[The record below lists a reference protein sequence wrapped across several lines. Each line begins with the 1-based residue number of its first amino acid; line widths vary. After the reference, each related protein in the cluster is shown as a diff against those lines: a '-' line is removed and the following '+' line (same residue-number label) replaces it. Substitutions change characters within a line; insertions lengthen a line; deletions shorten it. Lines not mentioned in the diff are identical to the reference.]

1 MAKQQ
6 KANTVNMHGGIY
18 INNIEHIE
26 HFHAPTDNSTDN
38 STNPTQVNNTIA
50 TDPLS
55 ATALKGFI
63 EAGLLDQNLMPNPEL
78 SNGEKGAIAYN
89 IAQRLNLENFWP
101 KFEQMWNT
109 KYLGSAY
116 SRFLTTKKYIAFQ
129 KRLNSIK

>member
-1 MAKQQ
+1 
-6 KANTVNMHGGIY
+6 MHGG
-18 INNIEHIE
+18 
-26 HFHAPTDNSTDN
+26 T
-38 STNPTQVNNTIA
+38 VNNYYIEIHDNTFHGGTFHLSDLGKKQTLSGGDS

-63 EAGLLDQNLMPNPEL
+63 EAGLLDQDLMPNQEL

-116 SRFLTTKKYIAFQ
+116 SRFLTTKKCIAFQ
-129 KRLNSIK
+129 KRLNSIT